1 MCFDPL
7 GKAREECTEVSSLP
21 QDVSSGN
28 WTQVTRFGGKCLIHL
43 THLYF
48 SILEKK

>member
-21 QDVSSGN
+21 KMSVQGTGLKSQGLVAN
-28 WTQVTRFGGKCLIHL
+28 A
-43 THLYF
+43 
-48 SILEKK
+48 